1 MNIIFVC
8 DGNVCRSP
16 MAEALLRKKLAE
28 RKIAGVNV
36 ASCGLSARPWG
47 VADRRLSLV
56 IREAYK
62 LIEDHRSR
70 PLTEQA
76 VREADLILGMEN
88 RHVKT
93 ILERFPE
100 AEGKTNVLT
109 AYTGVS
115 GEIKDYPDSG
125 QTDVVNWLRQCY
137 STMQPCLGV
146 VADRAVP

>member
-1 MNIIFVC
+1 
-8 DGNVCRSP
+8 

-47 VADRRLSLV
+47 IADRRLSLV
-56 IREAYK
+56 IGEAYK
-62 LIEDHRSR
+62 LLEDHRSR
-70 PLTEQA
+70 LLTEQA

-100 AEGKTNVLT
+100 AQGKADLLT
-109 AYTGVS
+109 VYAGID
-115 GEIKDYPDSG
+115 GEVKDYPDSG
-125 QTDVVNWLRQCY
+125 QADVVNWLRQCY
-137 STMQPCLGV
+137 SIMLPCLEV
-146 VADRAVP
+146 VADRLVR